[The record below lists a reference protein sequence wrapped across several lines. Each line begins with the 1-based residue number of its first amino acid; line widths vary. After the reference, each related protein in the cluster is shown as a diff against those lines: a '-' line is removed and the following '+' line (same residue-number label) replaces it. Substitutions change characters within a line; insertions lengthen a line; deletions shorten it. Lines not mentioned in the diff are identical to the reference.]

1 MDLTFLPSNRT
12 VPEAVH
18 FPRTV
23 PPLANELERYHRKLQ
38 RGIDEFLLNE
48 RFLEQRWTELQEIPL
63 HRGRIYWLTTARLA
77 ELALLCAGNYADNLE
92 TQAAGDLL
100 VNPRTICIH
109 VRGKHAPLKKE
120 RHISLTEQFAIPKAP
135 PCETIEWFKTQT
147 CLEIKKKAL
156 LPSCYDALKRSG
168 YFSLAYLDSFD
179 RRMKRVAEVIGFLA
193 AWQVIGSAEF
203 CARMQALSS
212 TQREFIESNLCRFD
226 RRIFDEIGSDI
237 QRMMEKKACRSR
249 FIAVGLT

>member
-1 MDLTFLPSNRT
+1 MDFTSLPSNRT
-12 VPEAVH
+12 VPGAVH
-18 FPRTV
+18 FPRTGFL
-23 PPLANELERYHRKLQ
+23 PTNELERYHRELQ

-48 RFLEQRWTELQEIPL
+48 RYLEQKCSEFNGIRL

-92 TQAAGDLL
+92 TRAAGDLL

-120 RHISLTEQFAIPKAP
+120 RHISLTEQFAIPEAP
-135 PCETIEWFKTQT
+135 PCETIEWLKTRT

-156 LPSCYDALKRSG
+156 LPSCYDALKGSG
-168 YFSLAYLDSFD
+168 YISLAYLDAFD
-179 RRMKRVAEVIGFLA
+179 HRMKRVAEVIGFLA

-203 CARMQALSS
+203 CARMQSLSAP
-212 TQREFIESNLCRFD
+212 QREFIESNLCRFD